1 MSATRCTGGTPFRTR
16 GVDFCF
22 HFGLGE
28 WGERQGRK
36 LISRFEQMC
45 HSAAAYLRPQQ
56 SF

>member
-1 MSATRCTGGTPFRTR
+1 
-16 GVDFCF
+16 VDFCF

-36 LISRFEQMC
+36 PISRFEQMC
-45 HSAAAYLRPQQ
+45 HPAAAYLRPQQ